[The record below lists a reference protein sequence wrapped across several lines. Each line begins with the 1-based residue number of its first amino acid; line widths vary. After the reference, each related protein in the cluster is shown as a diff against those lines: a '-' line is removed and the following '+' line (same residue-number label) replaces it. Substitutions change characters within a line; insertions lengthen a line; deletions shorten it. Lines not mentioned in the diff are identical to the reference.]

1 MSKVVRII
9 FEYKE
14 HVIHKNADG
23 TVHMGVSLD
32 IRSTGIKQK
41 GDGPAMIFG
50 VVMLAE
56 SRDFAELV
64 AMKASAFMKDRGM
77 TSGVINGNELNQQG

>member
-23 TVHMGVSLD
+23 TVRMGVSLD

-41 GDGPAMIFG
+41 GDGPAMIFW

-64 AMKASAFMKDRGM
+64 AMLMKDMSMR
-77 TSGVINGNELNQQG
+77 SGVIKGNEFNQQG

>member
-14 HVIHKNADG
+14 DI
-23 TVHMGVSLD
+23 LD
-32 IRSTGIKQK
+32 IRATGIKQK
-41 GDGPAMIFG
+41 DDGPAMIFG

-56 SRDFAELV
+56 CRDFAELV
-64 AMKASAFMKDRGM
+64 AMKARALMKDM
-77 TSGVINGNELNQQG
+77 NMSSGVISKRRLSTVWQILKFLRE

>member
-1 MSKVVRII
+1 MYALFSNTRRALSVKTLMEAR
-9 FEYKE
+9 
-14 HVIHKNADG
+14 
-23 TVHMGVSLD
+23 TWGVSLD

-64 AMKASAFMKDRGM
+64 AMKARALMKDM
-77 TSGVINGNELNQQG
+77 NMSSGVIKGNEFNQQG

>member
-14 HVIHKNADG
+14 DVIRKNADG

-41 GDGPAMIFG
+41 NDSPAMIFG
-50 VVMLAE
+50 VVML
-56 SRDFAELV
+56 
-64 AMKASAFMKDRGM
+64 
-77 TSGVINGNELNQQG
+77 